1 MPTAIT
7 DGRPIRWGILGAG
20 GIADT
25 VSSDIDMTPGNV
37 VTAVAARDSER
48 AAHFAAKH
56 GAARSYGDYESL
68 VRDDEVDVVYVT
80 TTHPH
85 HRAQALMA
93 IDAGKSVLIEKPVC
107 LNAADTREVF
117 AAALHADVFA
127 MEAMWMRTNP
137 LIRQAQQLVADGV
150 IGDVRSVR
158 SEFGAGLP
166 FDPAHRLY
174 DLANGGG
181 ALLDL
186 GIYPATF
193 AFLFLGRPDDVQTVG
208 TLAPTGADETVA
220 MQWLYNGHPGAQ
232 LWTSAAIAAPN
243 GAAVLGTAGSI
254 DVLPEAHRPSGLVV
268 RNRDGEYR
276 IDDPIAGQGAG
287 YGPQIEEV
295 ASCLRAGINESAL
308 IPHADTIAI
317 LEILDDALATL
328 GVVYPGE
335 A

>member
-1 MPTAIT
+1 
-7 DGRPIRWGILGAG
+7 
-20 GIADT
+20 
-25 VSSDIDMTPGNV
+25 
-37 VTAVAARDSER
+37 
-48 AAHFAAKH
+48 
-56 GAARSYGDYESL
+56 
-68 VRDDEVDVVYVT
+68 
-80 TTHPH
+80 
-85 HRAQALMA
+85 
-93 IDAGKSVLIEKPVC
+93 
-107 LNAADTREVF
+107 
-117 AAALHADVFA
+117 VFA
-127 MEAMWMRTNP
+127 MEAMWMRANP

-150 IGDVRSVR
+150 IGEVRSVR

-166 FDPAHRLY
+166 FDPTHRLY

-193 AFLFLGRPDDVQTVG
+193 AFLFLGRPDDVRTVG

-220 MQWLYNGHPGAQ
+220 MQWIYNGHPGAQ

-254 DVLPEAHRPSGLVV
+254 DVLPEAHRPSGMVV
-268 RNRDGEYR
+268 RNRQGAYR

-295 ASCLRAGINESAL
+295 ASCLRAGVNESSL

-317 LEILDDALATL
+317 LEILDDARAAV

-335 A
+335 R